1 MFGWIK
7 NIGLSWKV
15 QLAPAFLVLVL
26 VGLGA
31 YALQALRSN
40 QASVDALVAG
50 PIRQSELVNDI
61 TTVAWMAHA
70 KLYRLAAVAAN
81 EKDEKKIE
89 AMAKEAS
96 AAAAKIS
103 GALKAAE
110 GAQGEFRS
118 EALEKLNAAVAGYL
132 KKSKS
137 AIEMADGD
145 AGSALMFIK
154 GAEQSFAGIEKIT
167 DDLILLSSES
177 KDREIA
183 RAGMKLDQQQL
194 TLMIALL
201 SVAFAGI
208 VVSFFVGRGISRP
221 VVAMSRA
228 MRELAAG
235 NFEVKLP
242 GLERRDEVGQMA
254 HAVQEFKVQAVAK
267 AERETAVREEEN
279 RGQQATRRAELHQL
293 AESFETAVGNIID
306 NVNSASSELE
316 NSAVVLN
323 RSSAATQQLSM
334 VVATASEQTSSNV
347 QSVASATEE
356 MAGSINEI
364 GRQVTDSN
372 RIANEAVD
380 QAQKTDARIAELSLA
395 ANRIGDVTQLITTIA
410 EQTNLLALNATIEAA
425 RAGDAG
431 RGFAVVAQE
440 VKALAAQTA
449 KATSEI
455 SAQIA
460 GMQAATQDSVV
471 AIKEISGTIGRVSE
485 IAAAI
490 AAAIEEQGAATQ
502 EIARNVQQAAI
513 GSTQVATSIA
523 DVNRSADDT
532 GSASSQVLSSAQML
546 SNENK
551 RLKTEVVKF
560 LATVRAA

>member
-1 MFGWIK
+1 MLGWIK

-15 QLAPAFLVLVL
+15 QLAPAFLIIVLIGV
-26 VGLGA
+26 GA

-40 QASVDALVAG
+40 QASVDMLVAG
-50 PIRQSELVNDI
+50 PIRQSELVSDI
-61 TTVAWMAHA
+61 TTAAWLAHA
-70 KLYRLAAVAAN
+70 KLYRLAATAAN
-81 EKDEKKIE
+81 ETDEKKVE

-96 AAAAKIS
+96 LAAAKIS
-103 GALKAAE
+103 EALKAAQ
-110 GAQGEFRS
+110 GAHGEFKS
-118 EALEKLNAAVAGYL
+118 EPLEKLNAAVAAYL

-154 GAEQSFAGIEKIT
+154 GAETSFASIETIT
-167 DDLILLSSES
+167 DDLITHGGES

-183 RAGMKLDQQQL
+183 RAGLKLEQQQL
-194 TLMIALL
+194 MLMVALL
-201 SVAFAGI
+201 VVAFVGI
-208 VVSFFVGRGISRP
+208 IVSFSIGRSISRP
-221 VVAMSRA
+221 VVAMSKA
-228 MRELAAG
+228 MRELASG
-235 NFEVKLP
+235 NFDVTLP
-242 GLERRDEVGQMA
+242 GLERGDEVGQMA
-254 HAVQEFKVQAVAK
+254 HAVQEFKVQAAAK
-267 AERETAVREEEN
+267 AEREAAVREAEN
-279 RGQQATRRAELHQL
+279 RGQQTARRAELHNL
-293 AESFETAVGNIID
+293 AEGFETAVGNIID
-306 NVNSASSELE
+306 NVSAASAELE
-316 NSAVVLN
+316 NSAAVLN
-323 RSSAATQQLSM
+323 KSSAATQELST
-334 VVATASEQTSSNV
+334 VVATASEETSANV

-356 MAGSINEI
+356 MASSINEI
-364 GRQVTDSN
+364 GRQVADSN
-372 RIANEAVD
+372 RIADEAVN

-425 RAGDAG
+425 RAGEAG
-431 RGFAVVAQE
+431 RGFAVVAEE

-455 SAQIA
+455 SAQIS
-460 GMQAATQDSVV
+460 GMQAATQESVV

-513 GSTQVATSIA
+513 GSTQVATNIT

-532 GSASSQVLSSAQML
+532 GSAASRVLSSAQML

>member
-1 MFGWIK
+1 
-7 NIGLSWKV
+7 
-15 QLAPAFLVLVL
+15 
-26 VGLGA
+26 
-31 YALQALRSN
+31 
-40 QASVDALVAG
+40 
-50 PIRQSELVNDI
+50 
-61 TTVAWMAHA
+61 
-70 KLYRLAAVAAN
+70 
-81 EKDEKKIE
+81 
-89 AMAKEAS
+89 
-96 AAAAKIS
+96 
-103 GALKAAE
+103 
-110 GAQGEFRS
+110 
-118 EALEKLNAAVAGYL
+118 
-132 KKSKS
+132 
-137 AIEMADGD
+137 
-145 AGSALMFIK
+145 MFIK

-279 RGQQATRRAELHQL
+279 RGQQATRRAELHHL

-306 NVNSASSELE
+306 NVSSASSELE

-323 RSSAATQQLSM
+323 KSSAATQQLSM